1 MKRLIALLLALVL
14 AACTTISKVE
24 GDQLVNGRL
33 KVSVPAAWNHV
44 QPPWDKEP
52 YDTWTQEGMP
62 LDHLRLWGGVESG
75 QALMRKPTVF
85 FRSRGEKDARVPTF
99 KAGMPPEKLV
109 SLFEELYALSGA
121 VKLTRVEPAT
131 FAGQKGVRFE
141 FTLARRWD
149 DLPMKGVGWVA
160 VKDERLYAATFL
172 APRLSFYE
180 RLLPMA
186 ESVVNT
192 AQIRGRG

>member
-1 MKRLIALLLALVL
+1 MKRLLALVL
-14 AACTTISKVE
+14 ALLLAACTSITKVE
-24 GDQLVNGRL
+24 GEQVVNDRL
-33 KVSVPAAWNHV
+33 AVTVPAAWNNV
-44 QPPWDKEP
+44 RSPWDSEP
-52 YDTWTQEGMP
+52 YDTWTHEGMP

-121 VKLTRVEPAT
+121 VKLTKLEPAT

-149 DLPMKGVGWVA
+149 DLPMKGVGWAA

-172 APRLSFYE
+172 APRLTFYD
-180 RLLPMA
+180 RLLPLA
-186 ESVVNT
+186 ESVLNT
-192 AQIRGRG
+192 ARIIPV